1 MGDTLADYPFV
12 VVRLRCRKC
21 FRKGQYRLARLA
33 DRYGANI
40 RLGELLAF
48 LVGEC
53 RLWERQKRWNNQ
65 ICGAYFCDLESP
77 RPPDLPASMRAFKLV
92 KGGKG

>member
-1 MGDTLADYPFV
+1 MPDTLAYYPYV
-12 VVRLRCRKC
+12 VVRLGCRKC
-21 FRKGQYRLARLA
+21 FRNGQYRLARLA
-33 DRYGANI
+33 ARYGADI

-65 ICGAYFCDLESP
+65 ICGAYFIELESP
-77 RPPDLPASMRAFKLV
+77 RPPDLPASMREFKVV
-92 KGGKG
+92 KGGK